1 VRVLAGDIGG
11 TKTRLGLFE
20 VSDGDVRGLAEH
32 TFKSGDF
39 DGLEAIGVEFLE
51 GHETCARACFG
62 IAGPVDDGRVTTTNL
77 PWVVEAVRLREQLGL
92 EEVILLN
99 DLEATAH
106 GALALRGEQLAMINE
121 GVTGAAGNLALI
133 AAGTGLG
140 EAGMLWDGERHRVFA
155 SEGGHIAFAPEG
167 ALEVAM
173 LRSLSKRFGRV
184 SWERVLSGQG
194 LVNIF
199 EFLVEHR
206 KVEVPAWLRDEM
218 REGDAAAAISKA
230 ALAGRSEICDE
241 ALRRMVT
248 LYARKAGDLALT
260 LMARG
265 GVLLGG
271 GIAPKILP
279 RLTPETFIPPFV
291 GKGRMRSLLEAVPV
305 NVILDDGAAL
315 LGAARCAAGLY

>member
-1 VRVLAGDIGG
+1 VKVLAGDIGG

-20 VSDGDVRGLAEH
+20 VEGGEVHAIAEE
-32 TFKSGDF
+32 TYPSGDF
-39 DGLEAIGVEFLE
+39 DGLEAIGEKFLA
-51 GHETCARACFG
+51 GRDVCAHACFG
-62 IAGPVDDGRVTTTNL
+62 IAGPVDQGRVATTNL
-77 PWVVEAVRLREQLGL
+77 PWVVQADSVRARLGL
-92 EEVILLN
+92 EEVTLLN

-106 GALALRGEQLAMINE
+106 GALALSGDQLALINE
-121 GVTGAAGNLALI
+121 GEPGAVGNLALI

-140 EAGMLWDGERHRVFA
+140 EAGMLWDGARHRVFA

-167 ALEVAM
+167 ALEVSM
-173 LRSLSKRFGRV
+173 LKYLSKRFGRV

-199 EFLVEHR
+199 TFLVDYR
-206 KVEVPAWLRDEM
+206 RADVPAWLSDEM
-218 REGDAAAAISKA
+218 REGDAAAAVSKA
-230 ALAGRSEICDE
+230 ALAGRSELCDE
-241 ALRRMVT
+241 ALQRMVT

-271 GIAPKILP
+271 GIAPKILA
-279 RLTPETFIPPFV
+279 RLTPETFLPPFV
-291 GKGRMRSLLEAVPV
+291 GRGRMRSLLEAVPV
-305 NVILDDGAAL
+305 NVILDDGTAL